1 MKRRA
6 LAAAVLVAFVAALAW
21 ALWWRPLHP
30 TGTLL
35 SRPLPAFSLPRLD
48 DPARRVSAADL
59 AGKPALV
66 NVWGTWCT
74 ACRQEHELLMQIAR
88 DWTVYGWNYLD
99 DPAKARQWLR
109 QLGDPYVLVMVDA
122 DGAAARELGVAG
134 APETYVLDGR
144 GNIVFRHVG
153 LLTPAVWARDI
164 EPRLRRL
171 GSASDKVRGGS

>member
-6 LAAAVLVAFVAALAW
+6 LAAAVFLAIVAALAW
-21 ALWWRPLHP
+21 ALWLRPLH
-30 TGTLL
+30 TAGTLL
-35 SRPLPAFSLPRLD
+35 NRALPAFSLPRLD
-48 DPARRVSAADL
+48 HPARRATPADL
-59 AGKPALV
+59 AGAPALL

-74 ACRQEHELLMQIAR
+74 ACRQEHELLMEIAR

-99 DPAKARQWLR
+99 EPAKARQWLQR
-109 QLGDPYVLVMVDA
+109 LGNPYALVVVDA

-144 GNIVFRHVG
+144 GKVVFRHLG
-153 LLTPAVWARDI
+153 LLTPAAWRRDI

-171 GSASDKVRGGS
+171 GAVPARDSSLQ